1 MLSDEEQSGRPT
13 LADVKGCV
21 PDQRRWGSP
30 PRQTNYMIAPDLR
43 GLATRRARSPGRCV
57 IRHGEHRQKADGRHV
72 FSTEYRRPTALRIL
86 TGEKTLA
93 EPSRELDNYRARR
106 GWKCLRRRE
115 GRRRCRPV
123 RTLSPLDLP
132 PTLTGLPLAD
142 SADQSG

>member
-57 IRHGEHRQKADGRHV
+57 IRHGEHRRKADGRRV

-106 GWKCLRRRE
+106 GWKCFAEAGRTTAVQASENVVPARPPPHSYRLAARR
-115 GRRRCRPV
+115 
-123 RTLSPLDLP
+123 
-132 PTLTGLPLAD
+132 
-142 SADQSG
+142 